1 MEMSDLDRPSL
12 SSRHETTTSYQDGFI
27 ASTPFASRVETAR
40 PTTSRPMTATGRRS
54 RAASSIGSEYQKIIC
69 AIAEARGITPTVGL
83 AFINISTGE
92 AVLSQICDNQF
103 YAKTLHKI
111 EVFEPS
117 QIIIAATAGLTIGTS
132 KLYAIIQENVYGIPL
147 EVQNRKYWSEAA
159 GLEYISRFSFV
170 EDAEAIKQS
179 IGGNYFA
186 TCCFAAVGSKSSF
199 LTFHLLTSCRRSNIL
214 SAQCD

>member
-1 MEMSDLDRPSL
+1 
-12 SSRHETTTSYQDGFI
+12 
-27 ASTPFASRVETAR
+27 
-40 PTTSRPMTATGRRS
+40 MTATGRRS
-54 RAASSIGSEYQKIIC
+54 RAASSIGGEYQKIIC
-69 AIAEARGITPTVGL
+69 AIAEARGVTPTVGL

-117 QIIIAATAGLTIGTS
+117 QIIIAATAGPASGNS
-132 KLYAIIQENVYGIPL
+132 KLSTIIQENIYGVPIGI
-147 EVQNRKYWSEAA
+147 ENRKYWSEAA
-159 GLEYISRFSFV
+159 GLDYISRLAFV

-186 TCCFAAVGSKSSF
+186 TCCFAAVGSKRTSYLSF
-199 LTFHLLTSCRRSNIL
+199 SN
-214 SAQCD
+214 